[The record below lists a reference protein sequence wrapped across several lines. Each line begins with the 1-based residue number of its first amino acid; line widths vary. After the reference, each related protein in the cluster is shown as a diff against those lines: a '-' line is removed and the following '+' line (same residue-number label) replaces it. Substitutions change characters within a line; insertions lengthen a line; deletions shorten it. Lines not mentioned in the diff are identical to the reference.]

1 MTLNIIN
8 SSVYKR
14 VTDRTN
20 IYNSIYALESYIFEK
35 GLLSSEDLNTYNK
48 LSDKYNF
55 EYIDK
60 IIDKCQ
66 IILKDILTNS
76 TKLFNIEVYFKF
88 KKIDND
94 EKTIFRPLH
103 TADLISQICIMSMLN
118 IIMFD
123 DSLSDKKN
131 EKQSRRKLSDIA
143 KLVPANFYGN
153 IPSTNP
159 DEIFI
164 NWKVKYK
171 EYSEIVIN
179 KYYEY
184 KKNNKYTQEICLD
197 LKDFFPSINPIHIY
211 NLIYEKIEPSFSQN
225 EDQRMFKDY
234 LAKTFILQ
242 CKSI

>member
-14 VTDRTN
+14 VIDRTN

-103 TADLISQICIMSMLN
+103 TADLISQICIM
-118 IIMFD
+118 
-123 DSLSDKKN
+123 
-131 EKQSRRKLSDIA
+131 
-143 KLVPANFYGN
+143 
-153 IPSTNP
+153 
-159 DEIFI
+159 
-164 NWKVKYK
+164 
-171 EYSEIVIN
+171 
-179 KYYEY
+179 
-184 KKNNKYTQEICLD
+184 
-197 LKDFFPSINPIHIY
+197 
-211 NLIYEKIEPSFSQN
+211 
-225 EDQRMFKDY
+225 
-234 LAKTFILQ
+234 
-242 CKSI
+242 